1 MAGPGDEIASGAARR
16 GHLRAARA
24 DRERVIGVLKT
35 AFVQGM
41 LDKDELGQ
49 RVGQTLASRTY
60 AELTA
65 VTADLPTLL
74 VPAHPLLE
82 PARAR
87 APMGNHAKAAIFGA
101 AAAILAASVF
111 MGWAMVLLVLVFYLM
126 GAFVAVAEILSVRH
140 DKRARRPSMPE
151 G

>member
-1 MAGPGDEIASGAARR
+1 MSSASGSA
-16 GHLRAARA
+16 
-24 DRERVIGVLKT
+24 
-35 AFVQGM
+35 
-41 LDKDELGQ
+41 
-49 RVGQTLASRTY
+49 
-60 AELTA
+60 
-65 VTADLPTLL
+65 TLL

-111 MGWAMVLLVLVFYLM
+111 MGWAMVLLVLVFYVM

-140 DKRARRPSMPE
+140 DKSARRPSMPE